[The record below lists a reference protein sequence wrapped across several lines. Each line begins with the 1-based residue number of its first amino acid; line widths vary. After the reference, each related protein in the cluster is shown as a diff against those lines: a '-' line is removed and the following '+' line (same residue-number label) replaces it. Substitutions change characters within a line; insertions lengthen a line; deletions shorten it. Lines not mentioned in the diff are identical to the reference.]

1 MSGGGRIGLLGPAA
15 RVRARPWIPR
25 GGGGTLQVELV
36 AGERKIW
43 SGEATLVIART
54 TEGELGVLPGHAP
67 LLGEL
72 AEGGVVTIRTD
83 SGDDVVVAAHGGFL
97 SVTERGVSILA
108 ETAEIST
115 EIDVERARE
124 ALRRAEDSGDDPEA
138 LDAARRA
145 QSRLR
150 AAGESA

>member
-1 MSGGGRIGLLGPAA
+1 VA
-15 RVRARPWIPR
+15 
-25 GGGGTLQVELV
+25 TLQVELV
-36 AGERKIW
+36 AVERMIW
-43 SGEATLVIART
+43 SGEASMVIART

-72 AEGGVVTIRTD
+72 APGGVVRIRPEA
-83 SGDDVVVAAHGGFL
+83 GDELIVAAHGGFL

-124 ALRRAEDSGDDPEA
+124 ALRRAEQAGDEPEA
-138 LDAARRA
+138 VAAARRA

-150 AAGESA
+150 AAGQDA

>member
-1 MSGGGRIGLLGPAA
+1 M
-15 RVRARPWIPR
+15 
-25 GGGGTLQVELV
+25 
-36 AGERKIW
+36 
-43 SGEATLVIART
+43 
-54 TEGELGVLPGHAP
+54 
-67 LLGEL
+67 
-72 AEGGVVTIRTD
+72 TIRTE
-83 SGDDVVVAAHGGFL
+83 SGDDVIVAAHGGFL
-97 SVTERGVSILA
+97 SITERGVSILA

-124 ALRRAEDSGDDPEA
+124 ALRRAEEGGDEPES

>member
-1 MSGGGRIGLLGPAA
+1 VA
-15 RVRARPWIPR
+15 
-25 GGGGTLQVELV
+25 TLQVELV
-36 AGERKIW
+36 AVERKIW
-43 SGEATLVIART
+43 SGEATMVIART

-67 LLGEL
+67 LLGQL

-108 ETAEIST
+108 ETAEVSSD
-115 EIDVERARE
+115 IDVERARE
-124 ALRRAEDSGDDPEA
+124 ALRRAEGAGDDPEA

-150 AAGESA
+150 AAGETA

>member
-1 MSGGGRIGLLGPAA
+1 VA
-15 RVRARPWIPR
+15 
-25 GGGGTLQVELV
+25 TLQVELV
-36 AGERKIW
+36 AVERKIW
-43 SGEATLVIART
+43 SGEATMVIART

-72 AEGGVVTIRTD
+72 APGGVVTIRNE

-97 SVTERGVSILA
+97 SVTEQGVSILA

-124 ALRRAEDSGDDPEA
+124 ALRRAEEEGDDPETLA
-138 LDAARRA
+138 AARRA

-150 AAGESA
+150 AAGEDV

>member
-1 MSGGGRIGLLGPAA
+1 VA
-15 RVRARPWIPR
+15 
-25 GGGGTLQVELV
+25 TLQVELV
-36 AGERKIW
+36 AVERKIW
-43 SGEATLVIART
+43 SGEATMVIART

-72 AEGGVVTIRTD
+72 AGGGVVTIRTE
-83 SGDDVVVAAHGGFL
+83 SGEDVVVAAHGGFL

-108 ETAEIST
+108 ETAEIAT

-124 ALRRAEDSGDDPEA
+124 ALRRAEGAGDDPEA
-138 LDAARRA
+138 IDAARRA

>member
-1 MSGGGRIGLLGPAA
+1 VA
-15 RVRARPWIPR
+15 
-25 GGGGTLQVELV
+25 TLQVELV
-36 AGERKIW
+36 AVERKIW
-43 SGEATLVIART
+43 SGEASMVIART

-83 SGDDVVVAAHGGFL
+83 SGEDVIVAAHGGFL
-97 SVTERGVSILA
+97 SVTDRGVSILA
-108 ETAEIST
+108 ENAEIST

-124 ALRRAEDSGDDPEA
+124 ALRRAEGGGDDPEA
-138 LDAARRA
+138 LHAARRA

-150 AAGESA
+150 AAGEGA